1 MFGGGLQGTSQ
12 KSNSALVSRV
22 HSWWIRYPSV
32 YSYSLWWLH
41 NGSGLHRTMNI
52 PGGLLVLWDQHA
64 KKARMGNFY
73 PIEEGISDK
82 VSK

>member
-1 MFGGGLQGTSQ
+1 MRLRIQRTKVFAVFLTPIESLKMFGGGLQGTSQ

-41 NGSGLHRTMNI
+41 QWKRSTQ
-52 PGGLLVLWDQHA
+52 DYE
-64 KKARMGNFY
+64 Y
-73 PIEEGISDK
+73 PREAC
-82 VSK
+82 